1 MAINGTH
8 MLFYTSEAEK
18 LRAMLRDVFGFK
30 WVDAHGGWLIFRLPP
45 AEVGVHPAEGPTFD
59 SGVRHQISFMCDDIH
74 QTIAELRGKGVE
86 IVGEPKTESYGITTT
101 LRLPGGCDVMMYQP
115 RHAIAADIP
124 PSPKAS
130 ARRARTR
137 KKAAKKT
144 AKKKAAKR
152 KAAGPRSASAKKLRR
167 DKRGR
172 RATKAGRRR

>member
-45 AEVGVHPAEGPTFD
+45 SEIGVHPAEGPTFD

-115 RHAIAADIP
+115 RHAIAADIKP
-124 PSPKAS
+124 
-130 ARRARTR
+130 
-137 KKAAKKT
+137 
-144 AKKKAAKR
+144 AKKKAAKKSAR
-152 KAAGPRSASAKKLRR
+152 PRQKAKAQPSRAKKTTARP
-167 DKRGR
+167 GR
-172 RATKAGRRR
+172 RATTAGRRR

>member
-8 MLFYTSEAEK
+8 MLFYTSEAVK

-74 QTIAELRGKGVE
+74 TTIAELRAKGVE
-86 IVGEPKTESYGITTT
+86 VVGEPKTESYGITTT

-115 RHAIAADIP
+115 RHAIAADIKRP
-124 PSPKAS
+124 PSPGAS
-130 ARRARTR
+130 AGQ
-137 KKAAKKT
+137 AAKKSVK
-144 AKKKAAKR
+144 AAPKKKKATAPK
-152 KAAGPRSASAKKLRR
+152 
-167 DKRGR
+167 GR
-172 RATKAGRRR
+172 RAKPARRRA

>member
-45 AEVGVHPAEGPTFD
+45 AEIGVHPAEGPTFD

-74 QTIAELRGKGVE
+74 KTIAELRAKGVDV
-86 IVGEPKTESYGITTT
+86 VGEPQTESYGITTT
-101 LRLPGGCDVMMYQP
+101 LRLPGGCDVMMYEP
-115 RHAIAADIP
+115 RHPIAADIMRP

-130 ARRARTR
+130 ARLKKSVK
-137 KKAAKKT
+137 KKAAKKKST
-144 AKKKAAKR
+144 A
-152 KAAGPRSASAKKLRR
+152 RSASARLRR
-167 DKRGR
+167 DKPGR
-172 RATKAGRRR
+172 RAKKAARRR

>member
-74 QTIAELRGKGVE
+74 RTIAELRAKGVDV
-86 IVGEPKTESYGITTT
+86 VGEPKTESYGITTT
-101 LRLPGGCDVMMYQP
+101 LRLPGGCDVMMYEP
-115 RHAIAADIP
+115 RHAIAADIRRP

-130 ARRARTR
+130 ARRA
-137 KKAAKKT
+137 
-144 AKKKAAKR
+144 AKKKAGPKKSVKNTASKKR
-152 KAAGPRSASAKKLRR
+152 PA
-167 DKRGR
+167 
-172 RATKAGRRR
+172 RRRN

>member
-74 QTIAELRGKGVE
+74 TTIAELRAKGVE
-86 IVGEPKTESYGITTT
+86 VVGEPKTERYGITTT

-115 RHAIAADIP
+115 FHAIAADIKRP
-124 PSPKAS
+124 PSAKAS
-130 ARRARTR
+130 ARRAAKKKPAPR
-137 KKAAKKT
+137 KSVKKT
-144 AKKKAAKR
+144 ASKR
-152 KAAGPRSASAKKLRR
+152 RPA
-167 DKRGR
+167 
-172 RATKAGRRR
+172 RRRN

>member
-18 LRAMLRDVFGFK
+18 LRAMLRDVFGFTY
-30 WVDAHGGWLIFRLPP
+30 VDAHAGWLIFRLPP

-74 QTIAELRGKGVE
+74 KTILELRAQGVE

-115 RHAIAADIP
+115 FHAIAADIKRP
-124 PSPKAS
+124 AAKTKVVKKPARLRQKAS
-130 ARRARTR
+130 AGAG
-137 KKAAKKT
+137 AKT
-144 AKKKAAKR
+144 EA
-152 KAAGPRSASAKKLRR
+152 RSAFARLRR
-167 DKRGR
+167 DKPGR
-172 RATKAGRRR
+172 RATKAPRRR

>member
-74 QTIAELRGKGVE
+74 KTIAELRAKGVE
-86 IVGEPKTESYGITTT
+86 VVGEPQTESYGITTT
-101 LRLPGGCDVMMYQP
+101 LRLPGGCDVMMYEP
-115 RHAIAADIP
+115 RHAIAADIMRR

-130 ARRARTR
+130 ARQAASAGRRR
-137 KKAAKKT
+137 SDKKKKPT
-144 AKKKAAKR
+144 AKRAVAKNTSKAQ
-152 KAAGPRSASAKKLRR
+152 
-167 DKRGR
+167 RGR
-172 RATKAGRRR
+172 RAKKAPRRR

>member
-74 QTIAELRGKGVE
+74 KTIADLRGKGVE
-86 IVGEPKTESYGITTT
+86 VVGEPKTESYGITTT
-101 LRLPGGCDVMMYQP
+101 LRLPGGCDVMLYEP
-115 RHAIAADIP
+115 RHAIAADIK
-124 PSPKAS
+124 KATAKAAKRPA
-130 ARRARTR
+130 ARRA
-137 KKAAKKT
+137 AKKSS
-144 AKKKAAKR
+144 AKKKAS
-152 KAAGPRSASAKKLRR
+152 PR
-167 DKRGR
+167 RGR
-172 RATKAGRRR
+172 RATKAPRRR